1 MIYGTVTSLE
11 DSTAVVDVDG
21 DSVVVVVV
29 VSCWDFVRLFMS
41 SCWSETI
48 VSPPSKW

>member
-11 DSTAVVDVDG
+11 DSTVVAVDG

-29 VSCWDFVRLFMS
+29 DSCWDFVRLFMS
-41 SCWSETI
+41 SCWSDTI